1 MLAIKTQIDKNLN
14 KGWERMGRLHSK
26 QADAAPHGERTVSE
40 KRKALSKWL
49 MGTTIAASA
58 AIAVSAASSCTTRD
72 ENLYIPI
79 PPASTTDG
87 GTTSDGG
94 PTTDGG
100 QTSDGGTTDGGCAAP
115 APVCNSQ
122 YVYGLLN
129 VGEMLLIGD
138 YRVRLADT
146 NEAGGEQRAVVEV
159 LDYCNSV
166 ITSQPINENDT
177 VVFQVMGTDIEIEVA
192 VTHVTVSAP
201 KSARITVEMTCT
213 DGGVTDG
220 GVSDGGADGGPA
232 DAGPDSD
239 GGAADGGVTD
249 AGPDADGGVAD
260 AGPDADGGVSDGGP
274 VDAGPDVD
282 GGAADGGT
290 DGGPACTGVYN
301 ESVDNGEFDKNVDV
315 EVGGYYFR
323 YLAYTTTSVTVDIR
337 CGASSADVAL
347 GETFGTG
354 IERTID
360 VPADGKR
367 IRVTLENKNTFRAIM
382 DVSVEDL

>member
-1 MLAIKTQIDKNLN
+1 
-14 KGWERMGRLHSK
+14 MGRLHSK
-26 QADAAPHGERTVSE
+26 QEADAAPHGGRTVSE
-40 KRKALSKWL
+40 KRRALSKWL
-49 MGTTIAASA
+49 IGASVAASA
-58 AIAVSAASSCTTRD
+58 ALAAASCSERN

-79 PPASTTDG
+79 PPSGNTTDG
-87 GTTSDGG
+87 GTTNDGG
-94 PTTDGG
+94 PETDGG
-100 QTSDGGTTDGGCAAP
+100 QTSDGGTTDGGCVSP

-159 LDYCNSV
+159 LDSCNSV
-166 ITSQPINENDT
+166 ITSQPVNENDT

-201 KSARITVEMTCT
+201 KSARITAEMTCT

-220 GVSDGGADGGPA
+220 GVTDGGNTDGGPA
-232 DAGPDSD
+232 
-239 GGAADGGVTD
+239 
-249 AGPDADGGVAD
+249 
-260 AGPDADGGVSDGGP
+260 
-274 VDAGPDVD
+274 DAGPDVD
-282 GGAADGGT
+282 GGAADGGS
-290 DGGPACTGVYN
+290 DGGPSCTGVYN
-301 ESVDNGEFDKNVDV
+301 ESVDNGEFDRNVDV
-315 EVGGYYFR
+315 EVGGYHFR
-323 YLAYTTTSVTVDIR
+323 YLSYTTTSVTIDIR

-347 GETFGTG
+347 GETCGTG
-354 IERTID
+354 VERVID

-382 DVSVEDL
+382 DVTVEDL

>member
-1 MLAIKTQIDKNLN
+1 
-14 KGWERMGRLHSK
+14 MGRLHSK
-26 QADAAPHGERTVSE
+26 QEADAAPHGERTVSE
-40 KRKALSKWL
+40 KRRTLSKWL
-49 MGTTIAASA
+49 IGASVAASA
-58 AIAVSAASSCTTRD
+58 ALAVASCSERN

-79 PPASTTDG
+79 PPSGNTTDG
-87 GTTSDGG
+87 GTTNDGG
-94 PTTDGG
+94 PETDGG
-100 QTSDGGTTDGGCAAP
+100 QTSDGGTSDGGCVSP

-159 LDYCNSV
+159 LDSCNSV
-166 ITSQPINENDT
+166 ITSQPVNENDT

-201 KSARITVEMTCT
+201 KSARITAEMTCADGGVT

-220 GVSDGGADGGPA
+220 GNTDGGPA
-232 DAGPDSD
+232 DAGPDV
-239 GGAADGGVTD
+239 DGGVTD
-249 AGPDADGGVAD
+249 GGVADGGADADGGVAD
-260 AGPDADGGVSDGGP
+260 AGPDVDGGP
-274 VDAGPDVD
+274 ADAGPDVD
-282 GGAADGGT
+282 GGVADGG

-301 ESVDNGEFDKNVDV
+301 ESVDNGEFDRNVDV
-315 EVGGYYFR
+315 EVGGYHFR
-323 YLAYTTTSVTVDIR
+323 YLSYTTTSVTIDIR

-347 GETFGTG
+347 GETCGTG
-354 IERTID
+354 VERVID

-382 DVSVEDL
+382 DVTVEDL